1 MPPPVFFEKS
11 PQAIENKGQGLQK
24 EGQETSRGGKLL
36 KTWNLLPRPG
46 RGRQGPRDTGVTARH
61 EEGKG
66 LEYTPVTT
74 GSMRNVLRTGEILT
88 LRDADDERSRSLRKH
103 TRGCGGISEP
113 NGDTVSRT
121 LLEITASVTICQV
134 RN

>member
-24 EGQETSRGGKLL
+24 ERQEISRGGKLL
-36 KTWNLLPRPG
+36 KTWNLPQRHREHRDG
-46 RGRQGPRDTGVTARH
+46 EGMDGECRRGDT
-61 EEGKG
+61 
-66 LEYTPVTT
+66 PMTT

-88 LRDADDERSRSLRKH
+88 LRGADDGRSRSLRKH
-103 TRGCGGISEP
+103 TRRCGGISEP
-113 NGDTVSRT
+113 NGDTVSN
-121 LLEITASVTICQV
+121 LGLKITASVTICQV

>member
-1 MPPPVFFEKS
+1 MPPRVFFEKS
-11 PQAIENKGQGLQK
+11 LQAVENKGRECEK
-24 EGQETSRGGKLL
+24 ERKERSRGGKLL
-36 KTWNLLPRPG
+36 KTWNLPQRHRERRAG
-46 RGRQGPRDTGVTARH
+46 EGMDGECRRGD
-61 EEGKG
+61 
-66 LEYTPVTT
+66 TPVTT

-88 LRDADDERSRSLRKH
+88 LRDADDGRSRSLRKH
-103 TRGCGGISEP
+103 TQGCGGISEP